1 MFWIDYKSLQH
12 YFDVLYLNWDPG
24 MFPHTSSIHQT
35 WSAGRG
41 PAKDMIN
48 IGENPQ
54 VGKIKVITLVS
65 KIIVT
70 EDL

>member
-24 MFPHTSSIHQT
+24 MFPHTSSIHHT

-54 VGKIKVITLVS
+54 VGKTKVNNR
-65 KIIVT
+65 IVI
-70 EDL
+70 ENL